1 MSNFFEMGGY
11 AGYVWSSYGL
21 ATIALV
27 VLLMVSL
34 RGLKKSRRD
43 LAHLETLLKSRRP
56 RRKKAQPDAQS

>member
-1 MSNFFEMGGY
+1 MTDFFEMGGY

-21 ATIALV
+21 TAIALL

-34 RGLKKSRRD
+34 RSLKKSRVD

-56 RRKKAQPDAQS
+56 RRKKAPARQS